1 MVVGGAGI
9 VGTNAV
15 GYITHTPGIERVIIA
30 DMNESRGAML
40 ANGNTLSTAL
50 LGLYPKVEFQK
61 MDLSKE
67 DAVVLIL
74 EEKKPKA
81 ILNMATMFSSYSYA
95 PLIENRL
102 KELGIRSR
110 LAGHSFA
117 KDFVPIYKLMK
128 AVKKSKIDTRVVN
141 IAFPDH
147 TNPVLGKV
155 GLAPT
160 SGAGTIDLTVEAMKM
175 KIAEKL
181 NAPIHNIQV
190 TFVTHHALRAY
201 PAGDVPYFLRIR
213 LGDEDITKKFDANKL
228 IHESVQATF
237 GQENNAMVTASSG
250 AKITLN
256 ILNNTGILGHA
267 PGVKGLPGGY
277 PVRLTWN
284 GPEIILPP
292 DMSMEEAKGLND
304 VGMKM
309 DGIEKIEDD
318 GTIVFTEPTIRLMK
332 DFLGISWNRM
342 RISEAEKMA
351 QELIAAYKRAGA

>member
-1 MVVGGAGI
+1 MSEKSVMVVGGAGI

-15 GYITHTPGIERVIIA
+15 SYISHTPGIERVIIA

-50 LGLYPKVEFQK
+50 LGLYPKVEFQR
-61 MDLSKE
+61 MDLSNE
-67 DAVVLIL
+67 DAVVSIL

-128 AVKKSKIDTRVVN
+128 AVKKSNIETRVVN

-160 SGAGTIDLTVEAMKM
+160 SGAGTIDLTVEAMKV

-181 NAPIHNIQV
+181 SAPIHNIHV

-201 PAGDVPYFLRIR
+201 PAGDVPYYLRMR
-213 LGDEDITKKFDANKL
+213 LGEEDIT
-228 IHESVQATF
+228 
-237 GQENNAMVTASSG
+237 
-250 AKITLN
+250 
-256 ILNNTGILGHA
+256 
-267 PGVKGLPGGY
+267 
-277 PVRLTWN
+277 
-284 GPEIILPP
+284 
-292 DMSMEEAKGLND
+292 
-304 VGMKM
+304 
-309 DGIEKIEDD
+309 
-318 GTIVFTEPTIRLMK
+318 
-332 DFLGISWNRM
+332 NRF
-342 RISEAEKMA
+342 
-351 QELIAAYKRAGA
+351 